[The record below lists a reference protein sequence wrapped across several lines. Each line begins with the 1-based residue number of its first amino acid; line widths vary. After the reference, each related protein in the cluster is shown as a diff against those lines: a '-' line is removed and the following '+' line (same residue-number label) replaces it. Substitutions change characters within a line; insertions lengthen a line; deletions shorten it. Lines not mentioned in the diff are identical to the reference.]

1 MYNPEKGYIVS
12 ANNFVTSKNAKHGI
26 THAFSFTHR
35 FIRLNELFDSRI
47 EEKGHLNIQ
56 DMIDGQL
63 DTVDIQAQRSTE
75 YIIKNVEK
83 GLESAL
89 DITFKANEAKKAHMR
104 SMISNSFKLWRDWNF
119 AFELDQ
125 IQASI
130 YLAFDVAFATYFQET
145 KIDNPD
151 VRRGIH
157 GNIIFDNFY
166 YKEIHRWADITNPVQ

>member
-1 MYNPEKGYIVS
+1 MRAI
-12 ANNFVTSKNAKHGI
+12 I
-26 THAFSFTHR
+26 T
-35 FIRLNELFDSRI
+35 D
-47 EEKGHLNIQ
+47 
-56 DMIDGQL
+56 
-63 DTVDIQAQRSTE
+63 
-75 YIIKNVEK
+75 
-83 GLESAL
+83 
-89 DITFKANEAKKAHMR
+89 
-104 SMISNSFKLWRDWNF
+104 SFKLWRDWNF

-166 YKEIHRWADITNPVQ
+166 YKEIHRWADLTNPVQ